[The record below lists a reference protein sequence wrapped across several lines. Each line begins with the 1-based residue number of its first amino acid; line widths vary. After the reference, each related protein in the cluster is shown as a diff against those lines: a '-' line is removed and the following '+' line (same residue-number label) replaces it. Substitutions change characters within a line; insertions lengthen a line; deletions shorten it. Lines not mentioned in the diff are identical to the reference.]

1 MDVLTHLIKEHR
13 EVETML
19 DKLADSEEGYER
31 KATVAELTQS
41 LTTHMKV
48 EERFVYPIVKDVVGD
63 EEEQEAEN
71 EHQLARD
78 GLQKLTEM
86 VSEPGFGAAV
96 DMVKA
101 GIKHHVDE
109 EEDEIFPELRKK
121 ASDRIDALGVP
132 DELEAQVTSG
142 RTGTITKQELYEE
155 AKEADIPGRSSMSKD
170 ELAEALNE

>member
-13 EVETML
+13 KVEAML
-19 DKLADSEEGYER
+19 DKLADSEEGHER

-41 LTTHMKV
+41 LSTHMKV
-48 EERFVYPIVKDVVGD
+48 EERFVYPIVRDVVGD

-78 GLQKLTEM
+78 GLQKLNEM

-109 EEDEIFPELRKK
+109 EEDDIFPELRKK
-121 ASDRIDALGVP
+121 ASDRIDALGDP
-132 DELEAQVTSG
+132 EELEAQVTSG
-142 RTGTITKQELYEE
+142 RTGTATKQELYEE

-170 ELAEALNE
+170 ELAEALNR